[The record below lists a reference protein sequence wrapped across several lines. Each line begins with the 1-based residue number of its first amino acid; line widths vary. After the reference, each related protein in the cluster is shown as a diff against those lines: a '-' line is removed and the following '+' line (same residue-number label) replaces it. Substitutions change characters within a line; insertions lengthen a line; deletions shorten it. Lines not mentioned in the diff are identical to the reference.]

1 MRHTQ
6 RACLLL
12 AISPRHARTR
22 IQRQTSTISRAAS
35 GGVSPRVKA
44 ERLAWRISAAAGI
57 IPVPLR
63 PIRADFN
70 YDTREVLRLL
80 LDTTQN
86 DGALRF
92 SLFTTASL
100 YLYRCISISRTKYR
114 VEVKRFGRF
123 LWLSPNRGRRD
134 EARARF
140 DARRRTHSL

>member
-1 MRHTQ
+1 MSPPCDFASTRAHAHTTPDIDDFPSGE
-6 RACLLL
+6 RRGF
-12 AISPRHARTR
+12 S
-22 IQRQTSTISRAAS
+22 SSKSR
-35 GGVSPRVKA
+35 